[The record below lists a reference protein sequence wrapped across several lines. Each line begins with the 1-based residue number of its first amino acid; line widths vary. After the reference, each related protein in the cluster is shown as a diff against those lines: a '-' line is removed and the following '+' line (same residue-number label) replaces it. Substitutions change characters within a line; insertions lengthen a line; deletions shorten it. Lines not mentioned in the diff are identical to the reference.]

1 MIQQESRVVIV
12 DNSWAKTW
20 KVIRVLK
27 WTNSKSASVW
37 DKVVIAIKTTQATS
51 NIDKWS
57 VQRAV
62 VVRVRKEI
70 WRKDG
75 TYIRFSDNAVVL
87 ISKTLDP
94 LGKRVFWPVA
104 KEIREKFR
112 RIATMA
118 DEVI

>member
-12 DNSWAKTW
+12 DNSGAKTW

-27 WTNSKSASVW
+27 WTKSKSATVW
-37 DKVVIAIKTTQATS
+37 DKVVIAIKTAQPSST
-51 NIDKWS
+51 IDKWS

-62 VVRVRKEI
+62 VVRVKKEI
-70 WRKDG
+70 PRKDG

-94 LGKRVFWPVA
+94 LWKRVFWPVA
-104 KEIREKFR
+104 NEIREKFR